1 MKYSLNGLHL
11 TESQKQFL
19 DDASQAAFEAHHP
32 FPSMAG
38 CEAALES
45 AYGTSQL
52 AREDNNLFGTK
63 QHQHPIYGTA
73 YLPTHEFLDGQWVI
87 VEAAW
92 VKYPDWATSMKDRV
106 ATLQRMA
113 PHYPHYANALAA
125 TDKNV
130 YIAEVSKTWS
140 TDPDRASKVL
150 AIHKQYMGD

>member
-1 MKYSLNGLHL
+1 ML
-11 TESQKQFL
+11 TPAQQKFL

-45 AYGTSQL
+45 TYGKSQL
-52 AREDNNLFGTK
+52 AAQDQNLFGTK

-73 YLPTHEFLDGQWVI
+73 YLPTREFLDGQWV
-87 VEAAW
+87 VVNAAF
-92 VKYPDWATSMKDRV
+92 VKYPDWASAMKDRV
-106 ATLQRMA
+106 ATLIRLA

-125 TDKNV
+125 TDKND

-140 TDPDRASKVL
+140 TDPHRAESVR
-150 AIHKQYMGD
+150 AIHLKYMGD